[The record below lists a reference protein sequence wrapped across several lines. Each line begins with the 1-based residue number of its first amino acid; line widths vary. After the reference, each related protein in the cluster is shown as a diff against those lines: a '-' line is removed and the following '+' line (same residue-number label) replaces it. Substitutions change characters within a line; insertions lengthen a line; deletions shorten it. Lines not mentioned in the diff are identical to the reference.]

1 MWEKEEKASDIEEL
15 VSKHLTCLPPAV
27 KAGSQQHSCNAT
39 DARPGGKKCDGDVAA
54 WRRDEDVN
62 RGWTYGYPSRSS
74 AAAPWSA
81 EMIWD
86 CSKHKK
92 EWTNVF

>member
-15 VSKHLTCLPPAV
+15 VSKHLTCLPPTV

-54 WRRDEDVN
+54 WRRDEGGPTAIH
-62 RGWTYGYPSRSS
+62 RG
-74 AAAPWSA
+74 APLRHRGPL
-81 EMIWD
+81 
-86 CSKHKK
+86 K
-92 EWTNVF
+92 